1 MNENNNN
8 NLHTHI
14 RTINEYLL
22 IDNKI
27 LNKETFNELKYD
39 LVIENVNRENE
50 NQSYTTHI

>member
-8 NLHTHI
+8 NTHTHI